1 MFTDAQNTFSRV
13 QAVTGS
19 AYSEDIID
27 TGNRGLGDTDISL
40 LINVKTSVAGG
51 SVTFSL
57 ESSDTTDFA
66 TAKTENISRAY
77 SAEELTAGRDSILL
91 RISHITGR
99 YLRVKY
105 EPSATLTSGAF
116 TARLVEGGQT
126 NR

>member
-1 MFTDAQNTFSRV
+1 MFTDAQNTFSRA
-13 QAVTGS
+13 QTVTGS
-19 AYSEDIID
+19 AYSENIID

-57 ESSDTTDFA
+57 ESSDSTDFA
-66 TAKTENISRAY
+66 TAKTENISRVY